1 MGPPLP
7 AVPLGAS
14 LKPSSSRTKIQVEA
28 YLELL
33 CPYSKRMFDTLDQ
46 EVLPIYKD
54 DPDIDFI
61 VYFIIQPWHPQTT
74 AIHEVSLAV
83 KRVAPESYMDMCR
96 IIYKAY
102 GEKEFS
108 DENTIDKSRAQI
120 HEQVI
125 SMIPEGVDKDAV
137 KELLQLG
144 PYGNGVT
151 QDIKFLCKLHR
162 TRGVH
167 VTPTVYV
174 NGLEAGAVS
183 SGWTKEQWIEF
194 LKEKGAD
201 NFTKTG

>member
-1 MGPPLP
+1 
-7 AVPLGAS
+7 
-14 LKPSSSRTKIQVEA
+14 
-28 YLELL
+28 
-33 CPYSKRMFDTLDQ
+33 
-46 EVLPIYKD
+46 
-54 DPDIDFI
+54 
-61 VYFIIQPWHPQTT
+61 
-74 AIHEVSLAV
+74 
-83 KRVAPESYMDMCR
+83 MDMCR